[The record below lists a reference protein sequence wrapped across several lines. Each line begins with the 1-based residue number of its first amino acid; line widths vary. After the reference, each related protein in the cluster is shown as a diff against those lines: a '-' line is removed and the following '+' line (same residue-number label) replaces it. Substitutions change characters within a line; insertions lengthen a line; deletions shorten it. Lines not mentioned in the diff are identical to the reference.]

1 MNGLHPRNALHPSPP
16 AQRRNEAQNR
26 YSAETVRFPMQ
37 CRLLY
42 EKTEWKHSVPAMVG
56 VLDRHFCRP
65 DPSFQTSPAPL
76 LEIINAGSKAKINT
90 DFYAKPVD
98 GH

>member
-1 MNGLHPRNALHPSPP
+1 
-16 AQRRNEAQNR
+16 
-26 YSAETVRFPMQ
+26 MQ
-37 CRLLY
+37 CCLLY

-56 VLDRHFCRP
+56 VLDRYLYRP

-90 DFYAKPVD
+90 DFYTKPTH

>member
-1 MNGLHPRNALHPSPP
+1 
-16 AQRRNEAQNR
+16 
-26 YSAETVRFPMQ
+26 MQ
-37 CRLLY
+37 CCLLY

-56 VLDRHFCRP
+56 VLDRYLYRP

-90 DFYAKPVD
+90 DFYAKPTH